1 MVEDVVGID
10 ARHPHIDTS
19 EGQSLETVAID
30 AAQLHV
36 AYLIVAARMAA
47 EDIDAHLRG
56 VDAEIELLEQSA
68 RAEAEVLD
76 VERIAEEEPAP
87 AEERAHLGM
96 SVGSQ
101 RDALIV
107 ASQHEILE
115 GSRTLQHHGELIV
128 LGLDIVVLRTVEF
141 TDGLTNETYLLVP
154 EAIGRQ
160 HVGALMLLCTDDR
173 SHSQHQHYRQQS
185 HQQPQN
191 LLKMRSIAQLTGVA
205 DTLVQ
210 VQIPSPCRC
219 SMTALMSGY
228 CTYGGLGTLMRSS
241 P

>member
-1 MVEDVVGID
+1 MLVVEDVIGTD

-19 EGQSLETVAID
+19 ERQSLETVAID
-30 AAQLHV
+30 AAQLHI
-36 AYLIVAARMAA
+36 AYLIVAARVAT
-47 EDIDAHLRG
+47 EEIDAQLRR
-56 VDAEIELLEQSA
+56 VDTEVELLEQSA
-68 RAEAEVLD
+68 SAEAEVLD

-87 AEERAHLGM
+87 SDEWAHLGM
-96 SVGSQ
+96 TVGSQ

-141 TDGLTNETYLLVP
+141 TDGLTNETYFLMS
-154 EAIGRQ
+154 EAI
-160 HVGALMLLCTDDR
+160 VGQYVGVLMILSTDDR
-173 SHSQHQHYRQQS
+173 SHSQHQQYRQQS

-210 VQIPSPCRC
+210 VQMPSPCRC

-228 CTYGGLGTLMRSS
+228 CT
-241 P
+241 